1 MMCGASAFTSAP
13 KPELHPSM
21 AKAPPEQTA
30 DTMFHERLLLLKKSS
45 TSFFIFSQHD
55 VGYLQRGGF
64 DECLANGVRFALL
77 CDQVIVHL
85 GKRDFVDSVDSVE
98 PVDGVVLVDPDSVKD
113 QRVYVSITGV
123 FRYGRQDMDVI
134 GMPFRRDIY
143 IAHVQLYP
151 QMSDHPLQLTNL
163 QQLLLNKLGPNAFPF
178 TFTMPPNLTC
188 SVMLQPG
195 PNDKDK
201 MCCVD
206 FEVTA
211 FCAKSLQDEM
221 RKKSS
226 VCLLVRKVQFAPIS
240 PGPPPAAN
248 FAMADKSLL
257 MNVTLP
263 SQTFYHGEYIPV
275 NVHIDNHSN
284 KIVKN
289 ITITVEQIAN
299 VVLYSQDKYVKIVL
313 TETFP
318 DTVEPNSKLSRT
330 FNITPLLANNRS
342 HCGIVL
348 DGRIKHEDT
357 NLASST
363 IIKDPGKKETL
374 GILVSYQLKVKASA
388 ARSGDLAVT
397 LPFLLMHPAPKE
409 QEGSPK
415 TSCWRN
421 LDGRRFRGLN

>member
-1 MMCGASAFTSAP
+1 MSSVSVF
-13 KPELHPSM
+13 
-21 AKAPPEQTA
+21 
-30 DTMFHERLLLLKKSS
+30 KKRTEDGS
-45 TSFFIFSQHD
+45 
-55 VGYLQRGGF
+55 L
-64 DECLANGVRFALL
+64 
-77 CDQVIVHL
+77 IVHL
-85 GKRDFVDSVDSVE
+85 GKRDFVDFVDSVE
-98 PVDGVVLVDPDSVKD
+98 PVDGVVLVDPDHVKD

-151 QMSDHPLQLTNL
+151 QMSDHPLQLTHL

-178 TFTMPPNLTC
+178 TFTMPPNLPC

-206 FEVTA
+206 FQVTA
-211 FCAKSLQDEM
+211 FCAKSLQDDM

-226 VCLLVRKVQFAPIS
+226 VCLLVRKVQFAPIA

-248 FAMADKSLL
+248 FMVDKSLS

-263 SQTFYHGEYIPV
+263 SQTFYHGESIPV
-275 NVHIDNHSN
+275 NVHIDNQTK

-299 VVLYSQDKYVKIVL
+299 VVLYSHDKYVKTVL
-313 TETFP
+313 SEIFP
-318 DTVEPNSKLSRT
+318 DTVEPNSTLSRT
-330 FNITPLLANNRS
+330 FNVTPLRANNRS
-342 HCGIVL
+342 HRGIVL

-388 ARSGDLAVT
+388 PRSGDLAVM

-409 QEGSPK
+409 QEAQSLTTLESK
-415 TSCWRN
+415 N
-421 LDGRRFRGLN
+421 IVLEEFGRKAISRAELEDEEGEDEPNEGD